1 MKQTLNKLKKE
12 KMKLIAITGDLNL
25 NLLKYGDDTNS
36 TKFLIFMLEQQFHP
50 CITGHSRVLDS
61 NVPSLV
67 DNIFVHNISNPI
79 SGNILEKISF
89 DHLPNFISFK
99 AKNPKPTHTR
109 FKIRD
114 MSKFDNAKFL
124 QDLQAIELLDYP
136 HLDTNELASLFHKH
150 FMKSYN
156 LHAPIKILS
165 KKASKTKLKPWLTK
179 GILKSINLK
188 RSLLKRYDQSNDN
201 CFLTKYRQYRDLL
214 KKLIRKSKKTYYKAF
229 FTENANNIR
238 KTWKQ
243 LNNILNKNNKNQQIS
258 QLSIANKFNSYF
270 TNVAFELNKNIPKSN
285 NVFQDYLKNP
295 NEHSFYVNETN
306 PHEISLIIDDL
317 RDSNAADIYDVTS
330 KFVKLGSSS
339 ITKNLTILFNQ
350 SINGDI
356 YPELFKVAKVI
367 PLYKNDSPLTVSN
380 YRPIS
385 LLPIFSKIFERLM
398 YNRLISFINK
408 YNIITPNQYGFQAQ
422 KSTELAI
429 NEICNNINNS
439 FENKISAFCI
449 FLDFSKAFD
458 TVNHNILLNK
468 LDYYGVRGSPL
479 LWFKSYLNNRQQY
492 TDINGTLKCGCYQ
505 MWCPTR

>member
-1 MKQTLNKLKKE
+1 M
-12 KMKLIAITGDLNL
+12 
-25 NLLKYGDDTNS
+25 
-36 TKFLIFMLEQQFHP
+36 
-50 CITGHSRVLDS
+50 
-61 NVPSLV
+61 
-67 DNIFVHNISNPI
+67 
-79 SGNILEKISF
+79 
-89 DHLPNFISFK
+89 
-99 AKNPKPTHTR
+99 
-109 FKIRD
+109 
-114 MSKFDNAKFL
+114 
-124 QDLQAIELLDYP
+124 
-136 HLDTNELASLFHKH
+136 
-150 FMKSYN
+150 
-156 LHAPIKILS
+156 
-165 KKASKTKLKPWLTK
+165 
-179 GILKSINLK
+179 
-188 RSLLKRYDQSNDN
+188 
-201 CFLTKYRQYRDLL
+201 
-214 KKLIRKSKKTYYKAF
+214 RKSKKTYYKAF

-243 LNNILNKNNKNQQIS
+243 LNNILNKHNKNQQIS
-258 QLSIANKFNSYF
+258 QLSINGTLISDHKFNSYF
-270 TNVAFELNKNIPKSN
+270 TNVAFELNKNLPKSN
-285 NVFQDYLKNP
+285 NVFQDYLKTT